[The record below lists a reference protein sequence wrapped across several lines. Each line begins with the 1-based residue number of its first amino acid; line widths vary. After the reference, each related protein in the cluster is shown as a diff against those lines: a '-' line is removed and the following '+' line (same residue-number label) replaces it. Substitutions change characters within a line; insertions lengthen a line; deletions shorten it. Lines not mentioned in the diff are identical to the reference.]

1 MGTEESYD
9 EGITISDDGINPEG
23 STPTIESKIVDDS
36 YDEKA
41 VSIAGDEIETEGSTN
56 GSETEESYGEGVTE
70 GSAGNSEAVESYDEN
85 AEPLIEDE
93 IGSTYAGDVTETT
106 GVDGK
111 LLMAPGDVNGEPMNE
126 ETEAATIEDQP
137 DITEGS
143 TNESQTE
150 ESYYEGSTSE
160 SYDENTE
167 PLIKDGIN
175 EGSISTKGSGDVDEP
190 YDEKAELKIDDE
202 IESEGSTKGSKMEE
216 LYDEGVTESSTGDSE
231 TMEEYDENAEPTIED
246 EKGVVGSTYA
256 GDVTETTGA
265 DGKLLMAP
273 GDVNG
278 EPMNEEPEAATIEDQ
293 PDVTEGST
301 NESQTEELYY
311 EGSTSESYDENT
323 EPIIVDGINEGS
335 ISTKGSEDVDKS
347 YDEKAALKLDDEI
360 KTEGSTKGSQTEEWY
375 DEGITEGSTGVSEK
389 MEVHEDNAEPTI
401 EDEKGNVG

>member
-23 STPTIESKIVDDS
+23 STPTIESKIVDES

-167 PLIKDGIN
+167 PLIKDEIGSTYAGDVTETTGADGKLLMAPEESYYEGSTSESYDENTEPITKDGIN
-175 EGSISTKGSGDVDEP
+175 EGSISTKGSEDVDEP

-202 IESEGSTKGSKMEE
+202 IESEGSTKGSKME
-216 LYDEGVTESSTGDSE
+216 YDEGI
-231 TMEEYDENAEPTIED
+231 P
-246 EKGVVGSTYA
+246 
-256 GDVTETTGA
+256 
-265 DGKLLMAP
+265 
-273 GDVNG
+273 
-278 EPMNEEPEAATIEDQ
+278 
-293 PDVTEGST
+293 
-301 NESQTEELYY
+301 
-311 EGSTSESYDENT
+311 EGSTSDSEAVESYDENG
-323 EPIIVDGINEGS
+323 EPLL
-335 ISTKGSEDVDKS
+335 EDK
-347 YDEKAALKLDDEI
+347 K
-360 KTEGSTKGSQTEEWY
+360 
-375 DEGITEGSTGVSEK
+375 
-389 MEVHEDNAEPTI
+389 
-401 EDEKGNVG
+401 